1 MHTVAIFGT
10 FDIEDGSSSFRK
22 FSIKL
27 ERKGGG
33 GGGGTNWKF
42 KRISFIRESQ
52 AKVARIPIAR
62 LIS

>member
-33 GGGGTNWKF
+33 GGGGPELKIKTNKF
-42 KRISFIRESQ
+42 HS
-52 AKVARIPIAR
+52 
-62 LIS
+62 

>member
-33 GGGGTNWKF
+33 RGGG
-42 KRISFIRESQ
+42 
-52 AKVARIPIAR
+52 ARTEN
-62 LIS
+62 SNE